1 MIADRDYRQV
11 LNYIYKLS
19 DILTKKIKSDRMTI
33 YLCMKPQQIIA
44 AVLFSGAVSIVRG
57 VNVCRS

>member
-1 MIADRDYRQV
+1 MIVGRDSRQV

-19 DILTKKIKSDRMTI
+19 DILTKKIKRDRMTI